1 MAVLLL
7 TKPTPPE
14 AVARKIREI
23 APDIRCIER
32 REEADAEPAEV
43 DAILGWRI
51 REGHEASFP
60 GLRLVCANAAGVEKL
75 ITPDLPANVAVSR
88 IVDPLVNLG
97 IAQHVATMALWHAR
111 GFGRYARQQRERSWT
126 RFPVEVATHRVGIMG
141 AGAVGTAI
149 ARTLAG
155 LGFEPCCWSTRR
167 RPDLPFPSFGAAEL
181 DAFLAE
187 SQILV
192 CALPLTA
199 ATEGI
204 VDAGLL
210 ARLPR
215 GAYFINVARG
225 EHVVERDLIAAVE
238 SGQLGG
244 AALDVQ
250 RREPMPAD
258 DPLWSVQ
265 GISIT
270 PHIAGQTRLETV
282 AEQFVEAYRAMQRG
296 EPIPRQVDRTRGY

>member
-14 AVARKIREI
+14 AVANKIREI
-23 APDIRCIER
+23 APDIRCIVR
-32 REEADAEPAEV
+32 REDADPADI

-51 REGHEASFP
+51 RP
-60 GLRLVCANAAGVEKL
+60 GYAATLPNLKLVCANAAGVEKL
-75 ITPDLPANVAVSR
+75 MTPDLPAHVPVTR

-111 GFGRYARQQRERSWT
+111 DFGRYVRQQGERAWT
-126 RFPVEVATHRVGIMG
+126 RFPVAVATQRVGILGM
-141 AGAVGTAI
+141 GAVGAAI
-149 ARTLAG
+149 AQTLAG
-155 LGFEPCCWSTRR
+155 LGFAPRGWSTRKR
-167 RPDLPFPSFGAAEL
+167 SGLPFPCFGADEL

-187 SQILV
+187 SEILV
-192 CALPLTA
+192 CALPLTP

-204 VDAGLL
+204 VNAALL
-210 ARLPR
+210 AKLPR

-225 EHVVERDLIAAVE
+225 EHVVEHDLIAAVR
-238 SGQLGG
+238 SGHLAG

-250 RREPMPAD
+250 RNEPMPGD
-258 DPLWSVQ
+258 DPLWSVP

-282 AEQFVEAYRAMQRG
+282 AAQFVEAYRAMQRG
-296 EPIPRQVDRTRGY
+296 DPIPRKVDRERGY